1 MYEGLVIKLSERES
15 LLKSLTLFFLIIEI
29 FLIFIFYNYYH
40 IEKEHIKKELVL
52 EMKNYSIFFDDER
65 FDIDIVSLKKNTQ
78 LFYELYSNKNNIYI
92 LVPMQES
99 RKDALKVIYPIKTY
113 KKHLHSMKIS
123 LLRQFFLLSIIALL
137 ISILFSF
144 YVLQPLRQALKLLEV
159 FIKDIIH
166 DLNTPLTS
174 ILISLKMMDK
184 NCNEVETIS
193 SSAKTISML
202 HQNLDTYL
210 RESTFENEKFY
221 LKEVIDEQVAFFSS
235 MYDYLDWEI
244 NIESMLIKSDKNA
257 FSRIVYNLLSNACK
271 YNTSN
276 GFIKITTKNNIL
288 SISNNSYHGI
298 KHPSK
303 VFERFYKENER
314 GIGIGLH
321 IVEKLSTELSIK
333 NSIEVQDNLVTLH
346 LDLQKVISY

>member
-1 MYEGLVIKLSERES
+1 
-15 LLKSLTLFFLIIEI
+15 
-29 FLIFIFYNYYH
+29 
-40 IEKEHIKKELVL
+40 
-52 EMKNYSIFFDDER
+52 MKNYSIFFDDER
-65 FDIDIVSLKKNTQ
+65 FDMDIISLKKSKDI
-78 LFYELYSNKNNIYI
+78 FYELYFNKKNIYI
-92 LVPMQES
+92 LVPIQES
-99 RKDALKVIYPIKTY
+99 RKDALKVMYPIEKY
-113 KKHLHSMKIS
+113 QKLLHTLKIS
-123 LLRQFFLLSIIALL
+123 LLRKFFLLSFISIL
-137 ISILFSF
+137 ISVLFSF
-144 YVLQPLRQALKLLEV
+144 YVLSPLRHSLKLLEV

-184 NCNEVETIS
+184 TCDGVETIS

-202 HQNLDTYL
+202 HQNLDAYL
-210 RESTFENEKFY
+210 KEQTFEQDKFY
-221 LKEVIDEQVAFFSS
+221 LKEILDEQVSFFSS

-244 NIESMLIKSDKNA
+244 NIEPMLIKSDKNA

-276 GFIKITTKNNIL
+276 GFIKIKTENNIL
-288 SISNNSYHGI
+288 SIANNSYHGI

-314 GIGIGLH
+314 GLGIGLH

-346 LDLQKVISY
+346 LDLQKVISR

>member
-1 MYEGLVIKLSERES
+1 MYEGLAIKLSERES
-15 LLKSLTLFFLIIEI
+15 LLKSFTLFFLIIEI

-40 IEKEHIKKELVL
+40 IEKEHIKKELIL

-92 LVPMQES
+92 LIPMQES

-113 KKHLHSMKIS
+113 TKHLHAMKIS

-184 NCNEVETIS
+184 NCNGIETIS

-202 HQNLDTYL
+202 HQNLDIYL

-221 LKEVIDEQVAFFSS
+221 LKEVVDEQVAFFSS
-235 MYDYLDWEI
+235 IYDYLDWHI
-244 NIESMLIKSDKNA
+244 DIENPLIKSDKTA
-257 FSRIVYNLLSNACK
+257 FSRIIYNLLSNASK
-271 YNTSN
+271 YNTSH
-276 GFIKITTKNNIL
+276 GFIEIKMEKNIL
-288 SISNNSYHGI
+288 SITNDSYNGI
-298 KHPSK
+298 KNPSK

-321 IVEKLSTELSIK
+321 IVEKLSKELGIEKEIKIK
-333 NSIEVQDNLVTLH
+333 NNIVSIHLNLKKLI
-346 LDLQKVISY
+346 VI